1 VLRESFIPGT
11 LARNSVRSR
20 PFVPPPLPAAA
31 AAGPAAPSRKAKGLL
46 KGAVTT
52 KKEKPEAAVKTQRRK
67 YQKSAAQQKKEA
79 EAKKKRLAETRKKSA
94 REKKSEKAA
103 PVRATRSTRSASA
116 TTKSATTRS
125 KRKRAGDSSDSSSS
139 ALSDV
144 ESPVAKRRKDARRI
158 LEAETERK
166 RAQRA
171 KEQADAELRAAQKAA
186 KELEQK
192 AREAAVRAEAAAR
205 AAEAARTP
213 AKSPR
218 GGGDGGGGG
227 DAPVEMWKV
236 YICWRDEELPVKI
249 RSDATVGS
257 LAWLISSKTD
267 GKLQADRCELTFGVT
282 KLASVPSQEL
292 LATIGVVQGARFG
305 LTLRPKGAGARQA
318 PSPVL
323 SPRAKA
329 AAKARLEAARGV
341 ERAAMASLD
350 EVSRYRTAS
359 GRAPNQSWTEP
370 EALALVDGVAA
381 FGLGEW
387 AKILDAV
394 WLKHVDFPK
403 RSATD
408 LKDKWRNL
416 CNSADKPAGFKFR
429 LAYVTPEL
437 LARTRD
443 VRAETQRKR
452 REDDD
457 KWEAEAAARRAEI
470 RRRSL
475 NA

>member
-1 VLRESFIPGT
+1 M
-11 LARNSVRSR
+11 
-20 PFVPPPLPAAA
+20 
-31 AAGPAAPSRKAKGLL
+31 L
-46 KGAVTT
+46 KGAPKT
-52 KKEKPEAAVKTQRRK
+52 KKEKTEEKKEEKDGAAKSRPRGK
-67 YQKSAAQQKKEA
+67 YQKSAAQKKKEA
-79 EAKKKRLAETRKKSA
+79 EAAKKRPSA
-94 REKKSEKAA
+94 KAA
-103 PVRATRSTRSASA
+103 PKAKAKAKAAPKAKAKAAPARPTRSTRSFSA

-125 KRKRAGDSSDSSSS
+125 KRKRGGDASSDSSSS
-139 ALSDV
+139 SLSDV
-144 ESPVAKRRKDARRI
+144 ESPAAKRRMDARKI
-158 LEAETERK
+158 LETEAARK
-166 RAQRA
+166 RAERA
-171 KEQADAELRAAQKAA
+171 KEQAEVELRAARKAA
-186 KELEQK
+186 KDLEQK

-213 AKSPR
+213 VKSPR
-218 GGGDGGGGG
+218 AAAAAGGGPA
-227 DAPVEMWKV
+227 DAPLEMWKV

>member
-1 VLRESFIPGT
+1 M
-11 LARNSVRSR
+11 
-20 PFVPPPLPAAA
+20 
-31 AAGPAAPSRKAKGLL
+31 L
-46 KGAVTT
+46 KGAPKT
-52 KKEKPEAAVKTQRRK
+52 KKEKTEAAVATH
-67 YQKSAAQQKKEA
+67 QKSAAQKKKEEKDGAAKSQPRKNQKSAAQKKKEA
-79 EAKKKRLAETRKKSA
+79 EADKKRRSA
-94 REKKSEKAA
+94 KAASKAKAKVKAKAKAA
-103 PVRATRSTRSASA
+103 PARPTRSTRSVSA

-125 KRKRAGDSSDSSSS
+125 KRKRGGDASSDSSSS
-139 ALSDV
+139 SLSDV
-144 ESPVAKRRKDARRI
+144 ESPAAKRRMDARKI
-158 LEAETERK
+158 LETEAARK
-166 RAQRA
+166 RAERA
-171 KEQADAELRAAQKAA
+171 KEQAEVELRAARKAA
-186 KELEQK
+186 KDLEQK

-213 AKSPR
+213 VKSPR
-218 GGGDGGGGG
+218 AAAAAGGGPA
-227 DAPVEMWKV
+227 DAPPEMWKV

-416 CNSADKPAGFKFR
+416 CNSADKPEGFKFR

-437 LARTRD
+437 LARTRE
-443 VRAETQRKR
+443 VRAQTQLKKR
-452 REDDD
+452 ENVE
-457 KWEAEAAARRAEI
+457 KWEAELAARRAEI
-470 RRRSL
+470 RRRSV
-475 NA
+475 NAGGG

>member
-1 VLRESFIPGT
+1 
-11 LARNSVRSR
+11 
-20 PFVPPPLPAAA
+20 
-31 AAGPAAPSRKAKGLL
+31 
-46 KGAVTT
+46 
-52 KKEKPEAAVKTQRRK
+52 
-67 YQKSAAQQKKEA
+67 
-79 EAKKKRLAETRKKSA
+79 
-94 REKKSEKAA
+94 
-103 PVRATRSTRSASA
+103 
-116 TTKSATTRS
+116 
-125 KRKRAGDSSDSSSS
+125 
-139 ALSDV
+139 
-144 ESPVAKRRKDARRI
+144 
-158 LEAETERK
+158 
-166 RAQRA
+166 
-171 KEQADAELRAAQKAA
+171 
-186 KELEQK
+186 
-192 AREAAVRAEAAAR
+192 
-205 AAEAARTP
+205 
-213 AKSPR
+213 
-218 GGGDGGGGG
+218 
-227 DAPVEMWKV
+227 MWKV

-359 GRAPNQSWTEP
+359 GRLPNQSWTEP

>member
-205 AAEAARTP
+205 TP

-218 GGGDGGGGG
+218 GGGGGG

>member
-218 GGGDGGGGG
+218 GGGGGGG

>member
-1 VLRESFIPGT
+1 M
-11 LARNSVRSR
+11 
-20 PFVPPPLPAAA
+20 
-31 AAGPAAPSRKAKGLL
+31 L
-46 KGAVTT
+46 KGAPKT
-52 KKEKPEAAVKTQRRK
+52 KKEKTEAAVATH
-67 YQKSAAQQKKEA
+67 QKSAAQKKKEEKDGAAKSQPRKNQKSAAQKKKEA
-79 EAKKKRLAETRKKSA
+79 EADKKRRSA
-94 REKKSEKAA
+94 KAGSKAKAKVKAKAKAA
-103 PVRATRSTRSASA
+103 PARPTRSTRSVSA

-125 KRKRAGDSSDSSSS
+125 KRKRGGDASSDSSSS
-139 ALSDV
+139 SLSDV
-144 ESPVAKRRKDARRI
+144 VSPAAKRRMDARKI
-158 LEAETERK
+158 LETEAARK
-166 RAQRA
+166 RAERA
-171 KEQADAELRAAQKAA
+171 KEQAEVELRAARKAA
-186 KELEQK
+186 KDLEQK

-213 AKSPR
+213 VKSPR
-218 GGGDGGGGG
+218 AAAAAGGGPA
-227 DAPVEMWKV
+227 DAPPEMWKV
-236 YICWRDEELPVKI
+236 YICWRDEELPIKI

-257 LAWLISSKTD
+257 LAWLISNKTD

-282 KLASVPSQEL
+282 RLASVPNQEL

-470 RRRSL
+470 VSRRSL

>member
-1 VLRESFIPGT
+1 M
-11 LARNSVRSR
+11 
-20 PFVPPPLPAAA
+20 
-31 AAGPAAPSRKAKGLL
+31 
-46 KGAVTT
+46 
-52 KKEKPEAAVKTQRRK
+52 
-67 YQKSAAQQKKEA
+67 
-79 EAKKKRLAETRKKSA
+79 
-94 REKKSEKAA
+94 
-103 PVRATRSTRSASA
+103 
-116 TTKSATTRS
+116 
-125 KRKRAGDSSDSSSS
+125 
-139 ALSDV
+139 
-144 ESPVAKRRKDARRI
+144 AKRRKDARRI

-218 GGGDGGGGG
+218 AGGGGGGGGGG
-227 DAPVEMWKV
+227 DAVEMWKV

-267 GKLQADRCELTFGVT
+267 GKLQPDRCELTFGVT

-329 AAKARLEAARGV
+329 AAKARLEVARGV
-341 ERAAMASLD
+341 ERDAMARLD
-350 EVSRYRTAS
+350 EAPTKRTAS

-416 CNSADKPAGFKFR
+416 CHSADKPAGFKFR

-457 KWEAEAAARRAEI
+457 KWEAEVAARRAEI

>member
-1 VLRESFIPGT
+1 MLRESFIPGT

-218 GGGDGGGGG
+218 GGGGGGG

>member
-218 GGGDGGGGG
+218 GGGGGGG

-305 LTLRPKGAGARQA
+305 LTLLPKGAGARQA

>member
-52 KKEKPEAAVKTQRRK
+52 KKEKSEAAVKTQRRK

-218 GGGDGGGGG
+218 GGGGGVGG
-227 DAPVEMWKV
+227 APVEMWKV

-305 LTLRPKGAGARQA
+305 LTLRPKGAGARQV

>member
-1 VLRESFIPGT
+1 M
-11 LARNSVRSR
+11 
-20 PFVPPPLPAAA
+20 
-31 AAGPAAPSRKAKGLL
+31 
-46 KGAVTT
+46 
-52 KKEKPEAAVKTQRRK
+52 
-67 YQKSAAQQKKEA
+67 
-79 EAKKKRLAETRKKSA
+79 
-94 REKKSEKAA
+94 
-103 PVRATRSTRSASA
+103 
-116 TTKSATTRS
+116 
-125 KRKRAGDSSDSSSS
+125 
-139 ALSDV
+139 
-144 ESPVAKRRKDARRI
+144 
-158 LEAETERK
+158 
-166 RAQRA
+166 
-171 KEQADAELRAAQKAA
+171 
-186 KELEQK
+186 
-192 AREAAVRAEAAAR
+192 
-205 AAEAARTP
+205 
-213 AKSPR
+213 
-218 GGGDGGGGG
+218 
-227 DAPVEMWKV
+227 EMWKV

-350 EVSRYRTAS
+350 E
-359 GRAPNQSWTEP
+359 
-370 EALALVDGVAA
+370 ALALVDGVAA

-470 RRRSL
+470 VSRRSL

>member
-20 PFVPPPLPAAA
+20 PFVPPALPAAA

-218 GGGDGGGGG
+218 GGGGGGG

>member
-1 VLRESFIPGT
+1 MD
-11 LARNSVRSR
+11 ARKI
-20 PFVPPPLPAAA
+20 LE
-31 AAGPAAPSRKAKGLL
+31 
-46 KGAVTT
+46 T
-52 KKEKPEAAVKTQRRK
+52 EAA
-67 YQKSAAQQKKEA
+67 
-79 EAKKKRLAETRKKSA
+79 
-94 REKKSEKAA
+94 
-103 PVRATRSTRSASA
+103 
-116 TTKSATTRS
+116 
-125 KRKRAGDSSDSSSS
+125 RKRA
-139 ALSDV
+139 
-144 ESPVAKRRKDARRI
+144 E
-158 LEAETERK
+158 
-166 RAQRA
+166 RA
-171 KEQADAELRAAQKAA
+171 KEQAEVELRAARKAA
-186 KELEQK
+186 KDLEQK

-213 AKSPR
+213 VKSPR
-218 GGGDGGGGG
+218 AAAAAGGGPA
-227 DAPVEMWKV
+227 DAPLEMWKV

>member
-1 VLRESFIPGT
+1 MLRESFIPGT

-52 KKEKPEAAVKTQRRK
+52 KKEKSEAAVKTQRRK

-218 GGGDGGGGG
+218 GGGGGGG

-457 KWEAEAAARRAEI
+457 KWEADAAARRAEI

>member
-218 GGGDGGGGG
+218 GGGGGGGG

>member
-1 VLRESFIPGT
+1 M
-11 LARNSVRSR
+11 
-20 PFVPPPLPAAA
+20 
-31 AAGPAAPSRKAKGLL
+31 L
-46 KGAVTT
+46 KGATT
-52 KKEKPEAAVKTQRRK
+52 SKKEKTEAAVATQPKRK
-67 YQKSAAQQKKEA
+67 YQKSAAQMKKEA
-79 EAKKKRLAETRKKSA
+79 EAKAKRLAVSKEKRKKQA
-94 REKKSEKAA
+94 ALEKGSKNAKAKQKKKA
-103 PVRATRSTRSASA
+103 VPVRSTRSTRSASA
-116 TTKSATTRS
+116 TTRSATTRS
-125 KRKRAGDSSDSSSS
+125 KRKRTGGSSDSSSS
-139 ALSDV
+139 DLSDV
-144 ESPVAKRRKDARRI
+144 ESPTAKRRIDARRI
-158 LEAETERK
+158 LEAEAERK
-166 RAQRA
+166 RAERA
-171 KEQADAELRAAQKAA
+171 KEQADTELRAAQKAA
-186 KELEQK
+186 NDLEQK

-218 GGGDGGGGG
+218 AGSGGGGPAA
-227 DAPVEMWKV
+227 APLEMWKV

-292 LATIGVVQGARFG
+292 LATIGVVQGARFH
-305 LTLRPKGAGARQA
+305 LTLRPKGAAPKQA

-329 AAKARLEAARGV
+329 SAKARLAAARGV
-341 ERAAMASLD
+341 ERAAMARLD
-350 EVSRYRTAS
+350 ASRGARVMAK
-359 GRAPNQSWTEP
+359 GRAPNQSWTEA
-370 EALALVDGVAA
+370 EALALVDGIAA

-387 AKILDAV
+387 ARILDAV
-394 WLKHVDFPK
+394 WLKRVDFPK

-416 CNSADKPAGFKFR
+416 CNSADKPPGFKFR

-437 LARTRD
+437 LGRTRAVRDETRLKKMED
-443 VRAETQRKR
+443 VE
-452 REDDD
+452 
-457 KWEAEAAARRAEI
+457 KWEAQLAARRAEI